1 MNNITNCYFIHKYN
15 NLLASLN
22 GGAYSL
28 NVYIVFS
35 IILMAASV
43 AVFALYQLWQG
54 GFAGHN
60 YMKNEYDIDYED
72 KDDDDYIK

>member
-1 MNNITNCYFIHKYN
+1 M
-15 NLLASLN
+15 
-22 GGAYSL
+22 

-54 GFAGHN
+54 DFAGHN

-72 KDDDDYIK
+72 KDDDDYMK